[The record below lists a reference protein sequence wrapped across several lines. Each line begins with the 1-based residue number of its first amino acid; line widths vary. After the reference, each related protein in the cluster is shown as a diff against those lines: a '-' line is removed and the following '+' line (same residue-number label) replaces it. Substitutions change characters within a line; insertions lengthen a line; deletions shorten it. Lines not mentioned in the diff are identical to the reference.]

1 MIDCYSTDAYTRGVE
16 YLRVMQSFVLDPA
29 MVDVMENLRDR
40 MTICTWIGENI
51 DVVNQALQ
59 CCLEACHECFYP
71 EVRQAVRIFAVPLA
85 QSFGL
90 DGLCNISTIPIT
102 ILVDAG
108 RVAPQNWLSIVA
120 HEYAHAH
127 LGSPGHH
134 QDFAAVLFHLCLGL
148 GLETPRAQMDATILR
163 SWPPYPSILDPL
175 AFWRGETRTTSLY
188 HGD

>member
-1 MIDCYSTDAYTRGVE
+1 VIDYYNTDAYTRGVE

-71 EVRQAVRIFAVPLA
+71 EVRQTIRIFALPLA

-90 DGLCNISTIPIT
+90 DGFCNISTIPIT

-127 LGSPGHH
+127 LGSPGHC

-148 GLETPRAQMDATILR
+148 GLETAEAQMDATILR

-175 AFWRGETRTTSLY
+175 AFWRGETL
-188 HGD
+188 GD